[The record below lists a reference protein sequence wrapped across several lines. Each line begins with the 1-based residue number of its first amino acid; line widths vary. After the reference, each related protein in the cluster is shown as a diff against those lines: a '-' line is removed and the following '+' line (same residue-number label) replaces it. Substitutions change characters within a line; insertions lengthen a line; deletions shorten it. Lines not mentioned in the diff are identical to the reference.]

1 MNRKFSERVNVTSD
15 SDWRKQ
21 RSRTNCLPHWD
32 FAAQLGLRFQLFGNR
47 AMAEPNRALAA
58 NARATK
64 ERLAMNDDALET
76 ILGKARR
83 LQELR
88 RAKELV
94 RQLERKLRGEP
105 TRPEESTYIPEF
117 LRLQASSDP
126 ASRPA
131 RRSESGPMHIPPM
144 PLFRSAVCYPCIP
157 FP

>member
-1 MNRKFSERVNVTSD
+1 
-15 SDWRKQ
+15 
-21 RSRTNCLPHWD
+21 
-32 FAAQLGLRFQLFGNR
+32 
-47 AMAEPNRALAA
+47 
-58 NARATK
+58 
-64 ERLAMNDDALET
+64 MNDDALET
-76 ILGKARR
+76 IIGKART

-88 RAKELV
+88 RAKERV

-157 FP
+157 VP